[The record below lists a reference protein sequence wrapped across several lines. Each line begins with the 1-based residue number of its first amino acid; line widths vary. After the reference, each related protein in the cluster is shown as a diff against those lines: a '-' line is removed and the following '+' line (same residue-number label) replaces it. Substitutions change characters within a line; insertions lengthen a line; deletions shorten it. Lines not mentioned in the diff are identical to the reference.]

1 MSTDAHVP
9 PPMPP
14 RSRVSDGVAA
24 HIQQEIR
31 RRRLQPGD
39 RICAERD
46 LQAATGVSRAGVRES
61 LRMLEHEGLIR
72 TKTGPGGGILVGEP
86 AAAPLGRTVE
96 AFRHLSGT
104 GPETLLDAWF
114 ELTVTCT
121 RLAAE
126 RAQAQDL
133 VELRQIADA
142 YRALDFG
149 SASFDSVARLNLGF
163 IRRTAGAA
171 HNPILSLFLD
181 ALIDLIYSAAAAR
194 PPNLAQRREL
204 VGVHDGI
211 VQALENG
218 DADAAVRRM
227 TRHLFA
233 VRTLLSGGSQG
244 TATDPV

>member
-1 MSTDAHVP
+1 MSPGAHLS
-9 PPMPP
+9 PPMPA
-14 RSRVSDGVAA
+14 RSRVSDAVAA

-31 RRRLQPGD
+31 RRHLQPGD

-96 AFRHLSGT
+96 AFRHLSGASR
-104 GPETLLDAWF
+104 ETLLDAWF
-114 ELTVTCT
+114 ELAVTCT
-121 RLAAE
+121 RLAAG

-133 VELRQIADA
+133 AELRQIADA
-142 YRALDFG
+142 YRELDFET
-149 SASFDSVARLNLGF
+149 ASFDRVARLNLGF

-171 HNPILSLFLD
+171 HNPILSLFLE
-181 ALIDLIYSAAAAR
+181 ALIDLIYSAASAR

-211 VQALENG
+211 VQALETG
-218 DADAAVRRM
+218 DADAALRRM
-227 TRHLFA
+227 TRHLRA
-233 VRTLLSGGSQG
+233 VRTLLAAEAGS
-244 TATDPV
+244 DS